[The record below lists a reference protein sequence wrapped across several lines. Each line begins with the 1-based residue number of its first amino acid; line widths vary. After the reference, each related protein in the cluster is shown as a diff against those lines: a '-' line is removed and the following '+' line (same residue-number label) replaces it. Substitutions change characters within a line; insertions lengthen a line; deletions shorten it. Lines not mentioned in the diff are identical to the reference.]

1 MKAEKKTGRKIS
13 IKWSIFGYLLI
24 FIFILLAILWVMQTV
39 YLESFYKNIKE
50 RELKSAVS
58 QVVEVMNGSQY
69 KDEIEVLAKK
79 NDIRVIL
86 GNSDGDR
93 VYSTGSAATE
103 NISRMDSEQIKK
115 LYKMAQDNGGEVHIS
130 SKKGLMDL
138 SPRFD
143 RPERRETVQEEDSGQ
158 SESRMMASMQPK
170 TDKNGEMQGGKE
182 DLGKMFDIP
191 ENSGMET
198 MIVAK
203 IMTNAENEKLLI
215 IADSVITPVTATVH
229 AIRIQLLY
237 ISVIMIVLS
246 LIMAILISF
255 HISKPI
261 IHINNTAKKYPMG
274 I

>member
-138 SPRFD
+138 SPGFD

-158 SESRMMASMQPK
+158 SESRMMESMQPE

-182 DLGKMFDIP
+182 DLRKMFDIP

-203 IMTNAENEKLLI
+203 IMTNAENEEILS

>member
-138 SPRFD
+138 SPGFD

-158 SESRMMASMQPK
+158 SESRMMESMQQE

-182 DLGKMFDIP
+182 DLRKMFDIP

-203 IMTNAENEKLLI
+203 IMTNAENEEILI

-229 AIRIQLLY
+229 ACLLY
-237 ISVIMIVLS
+237 TSDAADEL
-246 LIMAILISF
+246 
-255 HISKPI
+255 
-261 IHINNTAKKYPMG
+261 
-274 I
+274 

>member
-69 KDEIEVLAKK
+69 KDEIELLAKK

-93 VYSTGSAATE
+93 VYSTGCAATE

-158 SESRMMASMQPK
+158 SESRMMAIALIKLDFFLLHPVNSIPQ
-170 TDKNGEMQGGKE
+170 EMI
-182 DLGKMFDIP
+182 F
-191 ENSGMET
+191 S
-198 MIVAK
+198 
-203 IMTNAENEKLLI
+203 
-215 IADSVITPVTATVH
+215 
-229 AIRIQLLY
+229 
-237 ISVIMIVLS
+237 
-246 LIMAILISF
+246 
-255 HISKPI
+255 
-261 IHINNTAKKYPMG
+261 NTARIVEKAAKDINMKNKLPHNLPIG

>member
-138 SPRFD
+138 SPGFD
-143 RPERRETVQEEDSGQ
+143 RPERRETAQEEDSGQ
-158 SESRMMASMQPK
+158 SESRMMESMQPD
-170 TDKNGEMQGGKE
+170 TDIKGEMQGSNV
-182 DLGKMFDIP
+182 DL
-191 ENSGMET
+191 
-198 MIVAK
+198 
-203 IMTNAENEKLLI
+203 
-215 IADSVITPVTATVH
+215 
-229 AIRIQLLY
+229 R
-237 ISVIMIVLS
+237 
-246 LIMAILISF
+246 
-255 HISKPI
+255 
-261 IHINNTAKKYPMG
+261 
-274 I
+274 

>member
-158 SESRMMASMQPK
+158 SESRMMASMQPE

-203 IMTNAENEKLLI
+203 IMTNAENEELLI

>member
-198 MIVAK
+198 MI
-203 IMTNAENEKLLI
+203 MRN
-215 IADSVITPVTATVH
+215 
-229 AIRIQLLY
+229 
-237 ISVIMIVLS
+237 
-246 LIMAILISF
+246 F
-255 HISKPI
+255 
-261 IHINNTAKKYPMG
+261 
-274 I
+274 